1 MYIGRFAPS
10 PTGPL
15 HMGSLL
21 AAVISFFDAKAHQ
34 GQWLVRI
41 EDIDPPRE
49 QPGASD
55 SILRT
60 LEAHHLYWDKEVWYQ
75 SQRHDAYQAAID
87 QLLAQEA
94 IYPCQC
100 SRKQL
105 SQFNEQR
112 SQFNAQLPNVL
123 PHPEKCI
130 QPLNPNAPYA
140 LRAKP
145 GNYDYQ
151 DLYQGLQQGIDGH
164 FVVKRR
170 DQLFAYQLAVVVDD
184 HEQNISHVIRG
195 YDLLDST
202 PKQLLLYQALG
213 YQAPVFGHFPV
224 IVAENGQKLSKQNFA
239 PAIDNQLA
247 LSNLQQVYRYL
258 GLDIPETDHLTEF
271 LEFGCKQWKQKL
283 PDCIKS
289 ESIQESA

>member
-15 HMGSLL
+15 HIGSLL
-21 AAVISFFDAKAHQ
+21 AAVISYFDAKAHD

-49 QPGASD
+49 QPGATQA
-55 SILRT
+55 ILKT
-60 LEAHHLYWDKEVWYQ
+60 LETHHLYWDGNVLYQ
-75 SQRHDAYQAAID
+75 SQRYDAYQAAID
-87 QLLAQEA
+87 QLLAQDA

-105 SQFNEQR
+105 AQFNE
-112 SQFNAQLPNVL
+112 LHPHTL
-123 PHPEKCI
+123 PHPNQCI
-130 QPLNPNAPYA
+130 QPLNPSEPFA

-145 GNYDYQ
+145 ANVSYE
-151 DLYQGLQQGIDGH
+151 DLYQGIQQGRDGH

-184 HEQNISHVIRG
+184 HEQKISHVIRG

-213 YQAPVFGHFPV
+213 YTPPVFGHFPV
-224 IVAENGQKLSKQNFA
+224 IVGDNGQKLSKQNFA
-239 PAIDNQLA
+239 PAIDDSDALA
-247 LSNLQQVYRYL
+247 NLKQVFRYL
-258 GLDIPETDHLTEF
+258 AMPIPDTNNIDEL
-271 LEFGCKQWKQKL
+271 LRFGATQWKTKL
-283 PDCIKS
+283 PGCIQTQ
-289 ESIQESA
+289 EIQEKS

>member
-21 AAVISFFDAKAHQ
+21 AAVISYFDAKAHD

-49 QPGASD
+49 QPGAAHA
-55 SILRT
+55 ILNT
-60 LEAHHLYWDKEVWYQ
+60 LEAHHLYWDGDVLYQ
-75 SQRHDAYQAAID
+75 SQQHEAYQTAID
-87 QLLAQEA
+87 QLLSQGD

-105 SQFNEQR
+105 TQFNEQH
-112 SQFNAQLPNVL
+112 LHTL
-123 PHPEKCI
+123 PHPDQCI
-130 QPLNPNAPYA
+130 QPLDPKAPYA

-145 GNYDYQ
+145 ADFSYQ
-151 DLYQGLQQGIDGH
+151 DLYQGIQQGQDGH

-184 HEQNISHVIRG
+184 HEQHISHVIRG
-195 YDLLDST
+195 HDLLDST
-202 PKQLLLYQALG
+202 PKQLILYQALG
-213 YQAPVFGHFPV
+213 YQPPVFGHFPV
-224 IVAENGQKLSKQNFA
+224 IVGDNGQKLSKQNFA
-239 PAIDNQLA
+239 PAIDDTHALA
-247 LSNLQQVYRYL
+247 NLKQVFHYL
-258 GLDIPETDHLTEF
+258 AIPIPETSDLDEF
-271 LEFGCKQWKQKL
+271 LKFGCEQWKAKR
-283 PDCIKS
+283 PDCIKAQT
-289 ESIQESA
+289 IQQNH